1 MKYGG
6 MKTINRIFLDTSF
19 WIRLFDPTD
28 EDHANARAYFEYFLA
43 HSDTIYLSTVVAA
56 EYGIG
61 DDMDHLPFDADKVRV
76 VPFGLRHA
84 RKAAELAKAAY
95 ALNRKGAVALEKRVV
110 IPNDTKII
118 AQAEVEGTD
127 WFLARDR
134 NCASVHKML
143 VEEKLLTF
151 SYPDLRTPLG
161 EFLGELF

>member
-1 MKYGG
+1 MR
-6 MKTINRIFLDTSF
+6 TVNRIFLDTSF
-19 WIRLFDPTD
+19 WILLFDPTD
-28 EDHANARAYFEYFLA
+28 ADHANARAYFEYFLA

-61 DDMDHLPFDADKVRV
+61 GDLDHLPFDADKIRV
-76 VPFGLRHA
+76 VPFNLNHA

-95 ALNRKGAVALEKRVV
+95 RLNRKGAVALEKRVV
-110 IPNDTKII
+110 IPNDTKIL

-134 NCASVHKML
+134 NCKSVHEL
-143 VEEKLLTF
+143 LAEEGLLTF
-151 SYPDLRTPLG
+151 TYLDLRTPVG